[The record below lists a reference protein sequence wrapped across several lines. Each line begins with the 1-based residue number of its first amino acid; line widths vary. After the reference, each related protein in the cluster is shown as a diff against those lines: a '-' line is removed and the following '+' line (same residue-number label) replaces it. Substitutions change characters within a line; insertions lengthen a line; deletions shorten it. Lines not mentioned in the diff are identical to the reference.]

1 MNVRDIEQG
10 LEQAK
15 RLPSQDILMKLLPAQ
30 EPQMNDLVLTVT
42 RSKNVYGTISFD
54 DSRRKDTGK
63 LQLYG
68 NVGIDQISPFIQCFS
83 LDIPVTNFVYYNTW
97 INGTGYLNEETNKKR
112 AASAARFLFVSLF
125 VHFDSMCIALQLLI
139 ERLGKTDAARFRHFF
154 YHSGITHRF

>member
-15 RLPSQDILMKLLPAQ
+15 RLPSRDIPMKLLPAQ

-42 RSKNVYGTISFD
+42 RGKNIYGTISFD

-68 NVGIDQISPFIQCFS
+68 NVGVDQISPFIQCFS
-83 LDIPVTNFVYYNTW
+83 LDIPVTTFVYYNTW
-97 INGTGYLNEETNKKR
+97 INGTGCLNK
-112 AASAARFLFVSLF
+112 
-125 VHFDSMCIALQLLI
+125 
-139 ERLGKTDAARFRHFF
+139 
-154 YHSGITHRF
+154 